1 MITAKEARTV
11 AENLLRANTE
21 QTIKELDSLIRG
33 AAKQGRMY
41 VTVDDSLV
49 EGLSVT
55 FALASNGYHVSLPS
69 NRKVTISWTR

>member
-1 MITAKEARTV
+1 MITSEEARTI
-11 AENLLRANTE
+11 AESLLTTNTE
-21 QTIKELDSLIRG
+21 QTIKKLDNLIRD

-55 FALASNGYHVSLPS
+55 FALASNGYRVSLPS
-69 NRKVTISWTR
+69 NRRVTISWI